1 MMQNTSNLQKLC
13 REAIENQR
21 DKLSKI
27 LNTTELSYANIK
39 TDNGYLDE
47 MILEYMFYFDEK
59 SRKILLRKG
68 KFTELEKGRQE
79 LF

>member
-39 TDNGYLDE
+39 TDNRYLDE